1 MTATLFFVTN
11 IVVLY
16 DTYNREPQKWFCV
29 IIQISRISKSG
40 VFKGGIPP
48 SGLSPLAL
56 YADYPFIIR
65 SYAIYKR
72 QGKAPDGHT
81 RKGRQ
86 LGATYTKE
94 STEFLLWA
102 PAATYVK
109 VNIYATGDDNDSNAR
124 DIGTYALEKMLVNG
138 EWNGLWI
145 ITLVS
150 DWGGLYYDYTI
161 TTTDV
166 THIGSDRTTKY
177 KIQDPY
183 SVAVSKDGKRSYIT
197 DTSSVSPEGW
207 VSDRHVYVDST
218 KANTVYKISVKDFSS
233 DTASGMT
240 AGGKYSA
247 FTEKGAKV
255 NSAGELVS
263 GIDYLKELGVTTVQ
277 LAPFADFDGDSEY
290 EILNYNVPEASYAS
304 NPSDSK
310 TVIKECKEMIQALH
324 SAGFSVVMEMPY
336 THASEENPLEKSV
349 PRFYYRLNTDGTR
362 YTTNT
367 GYDNELA
374 TERKMYRS
382 YMVNSMKYW
391 AEEYHVDGFSLDLID
406 CVNVKYK
413 GSSHV
418 YKWLDEIKTSLAKE
432 DANLV
437 IWGDNYTKEERQSKT
452 SLYDEIIGSTGG
464 TYGERNEKAVK
475 IYKQKAAMKYAKP
488 GTLFMD
494 GGEEMCNSV
503 EGRTLADSS
512 YVEWKDSAEYADVVS
527 YYRGLMEIRKAFSPL
542 AKSQTI
548 KNSEAY
554 VLAGTKDDEW
564 NTMAVLNNE
573 SDVSK
578 EITIPVQGRAAT
590 DWVVIANGES
600 AGVVSLGEVAG
611 SVITVPA
618 YTTMILVDKESFDD
632 VAVTSSKGK
641 VIVNYVI
648 KDSDQKLRESITLQ
662 GTSGTNYAV
671 PDIKIPSGYTFLS
684 KTGDEKGV
692 YTSET
697 QTVTYYYN
705 AINPDTVVNGIKNNG
720 VYCEKA
726 QFKVTSSDYTQVM
739 AGNKTLT
746 PDADGI
752 YTVSAADGTQTITLT
767 DNEGYS
773 IYLSVTVN
781 ANHTMDNTD
790 CTKESICSVCGK
802 IFLAQANHKFSD
814 TWTKDDTYHWKVCE
828 NDGCTVTTTKTKHS
842 GTDDGDCTTP
852 VICECGEIVTAA
864 KSEHIYGEW
873 KSNGN
878 GTHTHK
884 CTTAG
889 CTIEETE
896 SCVGGAATCKKRAV
910 CTECN
915 AEYGT
920 LNPANHSGNQV
931 WVQTEKAHQ
940 KKYDCCGAEVTNIE
954 DHIWDNGHCT
964 VCGYDCIHKGGEA
977 TCTQKAV
984 CDTCHSEYGEINAD
998 NHTGTE
1004 TWTQTATIHEKRYD
1018 CCGKVTIEQENHK
1031 WKDGA
1036 CETCGYVCVH
1046 SGGEATCTKGAV
1058 CETCGKEYTDKDMA
1072 NHSGKLVWV
1081 QTEKTHQKKYDCCGA
1096 EVTNIEDHIWDNGHC
1111 TVCGYDCIHKGGE
1124 ATCTQKAVCDT
1135 CHSEYG
1141 EINADNHT
1149 GTEKWTQTATTHEK
1163 KYDCCG
1169 KVTIAQENHNWK
1181 DGACET
1187 CGYVCVHS
1195 GGEATCTK
1203 GAVCETCG
1211 KEYTDKDMANH
1222 SGKLVWVQTEKTHKQ
1237 AYDCCDK
1244 EVSTSEAHGWKNGVC
1259 TVCDYQCKHAGG
1271 SATCVKKAVCTICSE
1286 EYGTYNMS
1294 MHEGLQSVAAKA
1306 ATRTDEGNIEYWY
1319 CKDCD
1324 RYYIRQDGLVEIEKS
1339 QTVVAKI
1346 TDTTS
1351 LADTCKDDNTETV
1364 KEQAPDTGD
1373 NKHVFVW
1380 LLMFVIGGAA
1390 AGLTVKGK
1398 KPEN

>member
-1 MTATLFFVTN
+1 MKYLNLKKITAVALSIGMVFSSSAVTGFAADNSKKIPTLPNSYINKVAEDIDNEYF
-11 IVVLY
+11 Y
-16 DTYNREPQKWFCV
+16 DGTYVDDW
-29 IIQISRISKSG
+29 
-40 VFKGGIPP
+40 
-48 SGLSPLAL
+48 
-56 YADYPFIIR
+56 
-65 SYAIYKR
+65 
-72 QGKAPDGHT
+72 GHT

-86 LGATYTKE
+86 LGATYTKQ

-109 VNIYATGDDNDSNAR
+109 VNIYATGDDNDSNACNK
-124 DIGTYALEKMLVNG
+124 GAYTLEKMLVNG

-145 ITLVS
+145 ITLLG

-161 TTTDV
+161 TTTDI

-207 VSDRHVYVDST
+207 DRDRHVYVDST

-255 NSAGELVS
+255 NSAVELVS

-349 PRFYYRLNTDGTR
+349 PWFYYRLNTNGTR

-374 TERKMYRS
+374 TERKMYRN
-382 YMVNSMKYW
+382 YMVNSMRYW
-391 AEEYHVDGFSLDLID
+391 AEEYHIDGFSLDLID

-437 IWGDNYTKEERQSKT
+437 IWGDNYTKEERQNKT

-503 EGRTLADSS
+503 EGTTLADSS

-600 AGVVSLGEVAG
+600 AGVVSLGEVSG

-632 VAVTSSKGK
+632 MAVTSGKGK

-648 KDSDQKLRESITLQ
+648 KDSEQKLRESITLQ

-671 PDIKIPSGYTFLS
+671 PNIKIPSGYAFLS

-705 AINPDTVVNGIKNNG
+705 AINPDTVVDGIKNNG

-726 QFKVTSSDYTQVM
+726 QFKVTSLDYTQVM

-746 PDADGI
+746 SDVDGI

-773 IYLSVTVN
+773 IYLSITVN
-781 ANHTMDNTD
+781 ADHTMDNSD
-790 CTKESICSVCGK
+790 CTKESICSVCHK
-802 IFLAQANHKFSD
+802 IFPAQTNHKFSD

-864 KSEHIYGEW
+864 KAEHSYGEW

-910 CTECN
+910 CTDCN

-920 LNPANHSGNQV
+920 LNPANHSGEQV
-931 WVQTEKAHQ
+931 WVQTEKTHQ
-940 KKYDCCGAEVTNIE
+940 KKYDCCGAEVTNIA
-954 DHIWDNGHCT
+954 DHIWENGHCT
-964 VCGYDCIHKGGEA
+964 VCGYDCIHTGGKA
-977 TCTQKAV
+977 NCTQKAV
-984 CDTCHSEYGEINAD
+984 CNICHSEYGEINAD
-998 NHTGTE
+998 NHSGVE
-1004 TWTQTATIHEKRYD
+1004 KWIQTATTHEKRYD
-1018 CCGKVTIEQENHK
+1018 CCGKVTIEQENHN

-1072 NHSGKLVWV
+1072 NHSGDQVWV

-1096 EVTNIEDHIWDNGHC
+1096 EVTNIADHIWENGHC
-1111 TVCGYDCIHKGGE
+1111 TVCGYDCIHKGGK
-1124 ATCTQKAVCDT
+1124 ATCTQKAVCNI

-1294 MHEGLQSVAAKA
+1294 IHEGLQSVEAKA

-1324 RYYIRQDGLVEIEKS
+1324 RYYIKQDGLVEIEKS

-1351 LADTCKDDNTETV
+1351 LTDTCKDDNTETV

>member
-1 MTATLFFVTN
+1 MKYLNLKKITA
-11 IVVLY
+11 VVLSIGMVFSSSAVTGFAADNSKKIATIPSSYINKVAEDIDNKYFY
-16 DTYNREPQKWFCV
+16 DGTYVDDW
-29 IIQISRISKSG
+29 
-40 VFKGGIPP
+40 
-48 SGLSPLAL
+48 
-56 YADYPFIIR
+56 
-65 SYAIYKR
+65 
-72 QGKAPDGHT
+72 GHT

-349 PRFYYRLNTDGTR
+349 PWFYYRLNTDATR

-367 GYDNELA
+367 GYGNEFA

-406 CVNVKYK
+406 CVNAKYK
-413 GSSHV
+413 GSSYV

-437 IWGDNYTKEERQSKT
+437 IWGDNYTKEERQNKT
-452 SLYDEIIGSTGG
+452 SSYDEIIGSTGG

-548 KNSEAY
+548 KNPEAY

-578 EITIPVQGRAAT
+578 EITIPVQERAAT

-600 AGVVSLGEVAG
+600 AGVVSLGEVSG

-632 VAVTSSKGK
+632 VAVTSGKGK

-648 KDSDQKLRESITLQ
+648 KDSEQKLRESITLQ

-671 PDIKIPSGYTFLS
+671 PNIKIPSGYTFLS

-705 AINPDTVVNGIKNNG
+705 AINPDTVVDGIKNNG

-746 PDADGI
+746 SDVDGI

-781 ANHTMDNTD
+781 ANHTMDNSD

-864 KSEHIYGEW
+864 KAEHTYGEW

-896 SCVGGAATCKKRAV
+896 SCVGGTATCKKRAV

-920 LNPANHSGNQV
+920 LNPANHSG
-931 WVQTEKAHQ
+931 
-940 KKYDCCGAEVTNIE
+940 
-954 DHIWDNGHCT
+954 
-964 VCGYDCIHKGGEA
+964 
-977 TCTQKAV
+977 
-984 CDTCHSEYGEINAD
+984 
-998 NHTGTE
+998 
-1004 TWTQTATIHEKRYD
+1004 
-1018 CCGKVTIEQENHK
+1018 EQ
-1031 WKDGA
+1031 
-1036 CETCGYVCVH
+1036 
-1046 SGGEATCTKGAV
+1046 
-1058 CETCGKEYTDKDMA
+1058 
-1072 NHSGKLVWV
+1072 VWV

-1096 EVTNIEDHIWDNGHC
+1096 EVTNIADHIWENGHC
-1111 TVCGYDCIHKGGE
+1111 TVCGYDCIHKGGK
-1124 ATCTQKAVCDT
+1124 ATCTQKAVCNI

-1294 MHEGLQSVAAKA
+1294 IHEGLQSVEAKA

-1324 RYYIRQDGLVEIEKS
+1324 RYYIKQDGLVEIEKS

-1351 LADTCKDDNTETV
+1351 LTDTCKDDNTETV

>member
-1 MTATLFFVTN
+1 MKYLNLKKITA
-11 IVVLY
+11 VVLSIGMVFSSSAVTGVAADNSKKIATIPSSYINKVAEDIDNEYFY
-16 DTYNREPQKWFCV
+16 DGTYVDDW
-29 IIQISRISKSG
+29 
-40 VFKGGIPP
+40 
-48 SGLSPLAL
+48 
-56 YADYPFIIR
+56 
-65 SYAIYKR
+65 
-72 QGKAPDGHT
+72 GHT

-109 VNIYATGDDNDSNAR
+109 VNIYATGDDNDSNACN
-124 DIGTYALEKMLVNG
+124 IGAYTLEKMLVNG
-138 EWNGLWI
+138 EWNGIWT
-145 ITLVS
+145 ITLVGE
-150 DWGGLYYDYTI
+150 WGGLYYDYTI
-161 TTTDV
+161 TTTDI

-207 VSDRHVYVDST
+207 DRDRHVYVDST

-255 NSAGELVS
+255 NSAGELLS

-437 IWGDNYTKEERQSKT
+437 IWGDNYTKEERQNKT
-452 SLYDEIIGSTGG
+452 SSYDEIIGSTGG

-554 VLAGTKDDEW
+554 VLTGTKDDEW

-632 VAVTSSKGK
+632 VAVTSGKGK

-671 PDIKIPSGYTFLS
+671 PDIKIPSGYNFLS

-705 AINPDTVVNGIKNNG
+705 AINPNTVVDGIKNNG

-746 PDADGI
+746 PDVDGI
-752 YTVSAADGTQTITLT
+752 YTVSAADGTRTITLT

-781 ANHTMDNTD
+781 ANHTMDNSD

-864 KSEHIYGEW
+864 KAEHIYGEW

-896 SCVGGAATCKKRAV
+896 SCVGGTATCKKRAV
-910 CTECN
+910 CTDCN

-920 LNPANHSGNQV
+920 LNPANHSGNQ
-931 WVQTEKAHQ
+931 
-940 KKYDCCGAEVTNIE
+940 
-954 DHIWDNGHCT
+954 
-964 VCGYDCIHKGGEA
+964 
-977 TCTQKAV
+977 
-984 CDTCHSEYGEINAD
+984 
-998 NHTGTE
+998 
-1004 TWTQTATIHEKRYD
+1004 
-1018 CCGKVTIEQENHK
+1018 
-1031 WKDGA
+1031 
-1036 CETCGYVCVH
+1036 
-1046 SGGEATCTKGAV
+1046 
-1058 CETCGKEYTDKDMA
+1058 
-1072 NHSGKLVWV
+1072 VWV

-1111 TVCGYDCIHKGGE
+1111 TVCGYDCIHKGGK

-1135 CHSEYG
+1135 CHSKYG

-1169 KVTIAQENHNWK
+1169 KVTIAQENHKWK
-1181 DGACET
+1181 DGACEI

-1203 GAVCETCG
+1203 GAVCKTCG
-1211 KEYTDKDMANH
+1211 REYTDKDMANH
-1222 SGKLVWVQTEKTHKQ
+1222 SGKVVWVQTEKTHKQ

-1244 EVSTSEAHGWKNGVC
+1244 EVSSSEAHGWKNGVC

-1294 MHEGLQSVAAKA
+1294 IHEGLKSVAAKA

-1324 RYYIRQDGLVEIEKS
+1324 RYYIKQDGLVEIEKS

-1351 LADTCKDDNTETV
+1351 SDDTGKGGKTETV
-1364 KEQAPDTGD
+1364 KEQTPDTGD
-1373 NKHVFVW
+1373 NKRVFAW
-1380 LLMFVIGGAA
+1380 LLMFIIGGAA
-1390 AGLTVKGK
+1390 AGLTIKGK
-1398 KPEN
+1398 KTEN

>member
-1 MTATLFFVTN
+1 
-11 IVVLY
+11 
-16 DTYNREPQKWFCV
+16 
-29 IIQISRISKSG
+29 
-40 VFKGGIPP
+40 
-48 SGLSPLAL
+48 
-56 YADYPFIIR
+56 
-65 SYAIYKR
+65 
-72 QGKAPDGHT
+72 
-81 RKGRQ
+81 
-86 LGATYTKE
+86 
-94 STEFLLWA
+94 
-102 PAATYVK
+102 
-109 VNIYATGDDNDSNAR
+109 
-124 DIGTYALEKMLVNG
+124 ML
-138 EWNGLWI
+138 
-145 ITLVS
+145 T
-150 DWGGLYYDYTI
+150 
-161 TTTDV
+161 
-166 THIGSDRTTKY
+166 
-177 KIQDPY
+177 
-183 SVAVSKDGKRSYIT
+183 
-197 DTSSVSPEGW
+197 
-207 VSDRHVYVDST
+207 
-218 KANTVYKISVKDFSS
+218 
-233 DTASGMT
+233 
-240 AGGKYSA
+240 
-247 FTEKGAKV
+247 
-255 NSAGELVS
+255 
-263 GIDYLKELGVTTVQ
+263 
-277 LAPFADFDGDSEY
+277 
-290 EILNYNVPEASYAS
+290 
-304 NPSDSK
+304 
-310 TVIKECKEMIQALH
+310 
-324 SAGFSVVMEMPY
+324 
-336 THASEENPLEKSV
+336 
-349 PRFYYRLNTDGTR
+349 
-362 YTTNT
+362 
-367 GYDNELA
+367 
-374 TERKMYRS
+374 
-382 YMVNSMKYW
+382 
-391 AEEYHVDGFSLDLID
+391 
-406 CVNVKYK
+406 
-413 GSSHV
+413 
-418 YKWLDEIKTSLAKE
+418 
-432 DANLV
+432 
-437 IWGDNYTKEERQSKT
+437 
-452 SLYDEIIGSTGG
+452 
-464 TYGERNEKAVK
+464 
-475 IYKQKAAMKYAKP
+475 
-488 GTLFMD
+488 
-494 GGEEMCNSV
+494 
-503 EGRTLADSS
+503 
-512 YVEWKDSAEYADVVS
+512 
-527 YYRGLMEIRKAFSPL
+527 
-542 AKSQTI
+542 
-548 KNSEAY
+548 
-554 VLAGTKDDEW
+554 GTKDDEW

-671 PDIKIPSGYTFLS
+671 PDIKIPSGYNFLS

-781 ANHTMDNTD
+781 ANHTIDNSD

-828 NDGCTVTTTKTKHS
+828 NDGCMVTTTKTKHS

-910 CTECN
+910 CTDCN

-920 LNPANHSGNQV
+920 LNPANHSGNQ
-931 WVQTEKAHQ
+931 
-940 KKYDCCGAEVTNIE
+940 
-954 DHIWDNGHCT
+954 
-964 VCGYDCIHKGGEA
+964 
-977 TCTQKAV
+977 
-984 CDTCHSEYGEINAD
+984 
-998 NHTGTE
+998 
-1004 TWTQTATIHEKRYD
+1004 
-1018 CCGKVTIEQENHK
+1018 
-1031 WKDGA
+1031 
-1036 CETCGYVCVH
+1036 
-1046 SGGEATCTKGAV
+1046 
-1058 CETCGKEYTDKDMA
+1058 
-1072 NHSGKLVWV
+1072 VWV

-1135 CHSEYG
+1135 CNSEYG

-1222 SGKLVWVQTEKTHKQ
+1222 SGKVVWVQTEKTHKQ

-1294 MHEGLQSVAAKA
+1294 IHEGLKSVAAKA

-1324 RYYIRQDGLVEIEKS
+1324 RYYIKQDGLVEIEKS

-1351 LADTCKDDNTETV
+1351 SDDTGKGGKTETV
-1364 KEQAPDTGD
+1364 KEQTPDTGD
-1373 NKHVFVW
+1373 NKRVFAW
-1380 LLMFVIGGAA
+1380 LLMFIIGGAA
-1390 AGLTVKGK
+1390 AGLTIKGK
-1398 KPEN
+1398 KTEN

>member
-1 MTATLFFVTN
+1 MKYLNLKKITA
-11 IVVLY
+11 VVLSIGMVFSSSAVTGFAADNSKKIATIPNSYINKVAEDIDNKYFY
-16 DTYNREPQKWFCV
+16 DGTYVDDW
-29 IIQISRISKSG
+29 
-40 VFKGGIPP
+40 
-48 SGLSPLAL
+48 
-56 YADYPFIIR
+56 
-65 SYAIYKR
+65 
-72 QGKAPDGHT
+72 GHT

-102 PAATYVK
+102 PAATYVT

-437 IWGDNYTKEERQSKT
+437 IWGDNYTKEERQNKT
-452 SLYDEIIGSTGG
+452 SSYDEIIGSTGG

-554 VLAGTKDDEW
+554 VLTGTKDDEW

-671 PDIKIPSGYTFLS
+671 PDIKIPSGYNFLS

-781 ANHTMDNTD
+781 ANHTIDNSD

-828 NDGCTVTTTKTKHS
+828 NDGCMVTTTKTKHS

-910 CTECN
+910 CTDCN

-920 LNPANHSGNQV
+920 LNPANHSGNQ
-931 WVQTEKAHQ
+931 
-940 KKYDCCGAEVTNIE
+940 
-954 DHIWDNGHCT
+954 
-964 VCGYDCIHKGGEA
+964 
-977 TCTQKAV
+977 
-984 CDTCHSEYGEINAD
+984 
-998 NHTGTE
+998 
-1004 TWTQTATIHEKRYD
+1004 
-1018 CCGKVTIEQENHK
+1018 
-1031 WKDGA
+1031 
-1036 CETCGYVCVH
+1036 
-1046 SGGEATCTKGAV
+1046 
-1058 CETCGKEYTDKDMA
+1058 
-1072 NHSGKLVWV
+1072 VWV

-1135 CHSEYG
+1135 CNSEYG

-1222 SGKLVWVQTEKTHKQ
+1222 SGKVVWVQTEKTHKQ

-1294 MHEGLQSVAAKA
+1294 IHEGLKSVAAKA

-1324 RYYIRQDGLVEIEKS
+1324 RYYIKQDGLVEIEKS

-1351 LADTCKDDNTETV
+1351 SDDTGKGGKTETV
-1364 KEQAPDTGD
+1364 KEQTPDTGD
-1373 NKHVFVW
+1373 NKRVFAW
-1380 LLMFVIGGAA
+1380 LLMFIIGGAA
-1390 AGLTVKGK
+1390 AGLTTKGK
-1398 KPEN
+1398 KTEN

>member
-1 MTATLFFVTN
+1 
-11 IVVLY
+11 
-16 DTYNREPQKWFCV
+16 
-29 IIQISRISKSG
+29 
-40 VFKGGIPP
+40 
-48 SGLSPLAL
+48 
-56 YADYPFIIR
+56 
-65 SYAIYKR
+65 
-72 QGKAPDGHT
+72 
-81 RKGRQ
+81 
-86 LGATYTKE
+86 
-94 STEFLLWA
+94 
-102 PAATYVK
+102 
-109 VNIYATGDDNDSNAR
+109 
-124 DIGTYALEKMLVNG
+124 
-138 EWNGLWI
+138 
-145 ITLVS
+145 
-150 DWGGLYYDYTI
+150 
-161 TTTDV
+161 
-166 THIGSDRTTKY
+166 
-177 KIQDPY
+177 
-183 SVAVSKDGKRSYIT
+183 
-197 DTSSVSPEGW
+197 
-207 VSDRHVYVDST
+207 
-218 KANTVYKISVKDFSS
+218 
-233 DTASGMT
+233 
-240 AGGKYSA
+240 
-247 FTEKGAKV
+247 
-255 NSAGELVS
+255 
-263 GIDYLKELGVTTVQ
+263 
-277 LAPFADFDGDSEY
+277 
-290 EILNYNVPEASYAS
+290 
-304 NPSDSK
+304 
-310 TVIKECKEMIQALH
+310 
-324 SAGFSVVMEMPY
+324 
-336 THASEENPLEKSV
+336 
-349 PRFYYRLNTDGTR
+349 
-362 YTTNT
+362 
-367 GYDNELA
+367 
-374 TERKMYRS
+374 
-382 YMVNSMKYW
+382 
-391 AEEYHVDGFSLDLID
+391 
-406 CVNVKYK
+406 
-413 GSSHV
+413 
-418 YKWLDEIKTSLAKE
+418 
-432 DANLV
+432 
-437 IWGDNYTKEERQSKT
+437 
-452 SLYDEIIGSTGG
+452 
-464 TYGERNEKAVK
+464 
-475 IYKQKAAMKYAKP
+475 
-488 GTLFMD
+488 
-494 GGEEMCNSV
+494 
-503 EGRTLADSS
+503 
-512 YVEWKDSAEYADVVS
+512 
-527 YYRGLMEIRKAFSPL
+527 
-542 AKSQTI
+542 
-548 KNSEAY
+548 
-554 VLAGTKDDEW
+554 
-564 NTMAVLNNE
+564 
-573 SDVSK
+573 
-578 EITIPVQGRAAT
+578 
-590 DWVVIANGES
+590 
-600 AGVVSLGEVAG
+600 
-611 SVITVPA
+611 
-618 YTTMILVDKESFDD
+618 MILVDKESFDD
-632 VAVTSSKGK
+632 VAVTSGKGK

-648 KDSDQKLRESITLQ
+648 KDSEQKLRESITLQ

-671 PDIKIPSGYTFLS
+671 PENIKIPSGYTFLS

-705 AINPDTVVNGIKNNG
+705 AINPDTVVDGIKNNG

-781 ANHTMDNTD
+781 ANHTIDNSD

-910 CTECN
+910 CTDCN

-920 LNPANHSGNQV
+920 LNPANHSGNQ
-931 WVQTEKAHQ
+931 
-940 KKYDCCGAEVTNIE
+940 
-954 DHIWDNGHCT
+954 
-964 VCGYDCIHKGGEA
+964 
-977 TCTQKAV
+977 
-984 CDTCHSEYGEINAD
+984 
-998 NHTGTE
+998 
-1004 TWTQTATIHEKRYD
+1004 
-1018 CCGKVTIEQENHK
+1018 
-1031 WKDGA
+1031 
-1036 CETCGYVCVH
+1036 
-1046 SGGEATCTKGAV
+1046 
-1058 CETCGKEYTDKDMA
+1058 
-1072 NHSGKLVWV
+1072 VWV

-1111 TVCGYDCIHKGGE
+1111 TVCGYDCIHKGGK

-1141 EINADNHT
+1141 EINADNHS
-1149 GTEKWTQTATTHEK
+1149 GVEKWTQTATTHEK

-1211 KEYTDKDMANH
+1211 REYTDKDMANH
-1222 SGKLVWVQTEKTHKQ
+1222 SGKVVWVQTEKTHKQ

-1294 MHEGLQSVAAKA
+1294 IHEGLKSVAAKA

-1324 RYYIRQDGLVEIEKS
+1324 RYYIKQDGLVEIEKS

-1351 LADTCKDDNTETV
+1351 SDDTGKGGKTETV
-1364 KEQAPDTGD
+1364 KEQTPDTGD
-1373 NKHVFVW
+1373 NKRVFAW
-1380 LLMFVIGGAA
+1380 LLMFIIGGAV
-1390 AGLTVKGK
+1390 AGLTIKGK
-1398 KPEN
+1398 KTEN

>member
-1 MTATLFFVTN
+1 MKYLNLKKITA
-11 IVVLY
+11 VVLSIGMVFSSSAVTGFAADNSKKIATIPSSYINKVAEDIDNEYFY
-16 DTYNREPQKWFCV
+16 DGTYVDDW
-29 IIQISRISKSG
+29 
-40 VFKGGIPP
+40 
-48 SGLSPLAL
+48 
-56 YADYPFIIR
+56 
-65 SYAIYKR
+65 
-72 QGKAPDGHT
+72 GHT

-349 PRFYYRLNTDGTR
+349 PWFYYRLNTDATR

-367 GYDNELA
+367 GYGNEFA

-406 CVNVKYK
+406 CVNAKYK
-413 GSSHV
+413 GSSYV

-437 IWGDNYTKEERQSKT
+437 IWGDNYTKEERQNKT
-452 SLYDEIIGSTGG
+452 SSYDEIIGSTGG

-548 KNSEAY
+548 KNPEAY

-578 EITIPVQGRAAT
+578 EITIPVQERAAT

-600 AGVVSLGEVAG
+600 AGVVSLGEVSG

-632 VAVTSSKGK
+632 MAVTSGKGK

-648 KDSDQKLRESITLQ
+648 KDSEQKLRESITLQ

-671 PDIKIPSGYTFLS
+671 PNIKIPSGYTFLS

-705 AINPDTVVNGIKNNG
+705 AINPDTVVDGIKNNG

-746 PDADGI
+746 SDVDGI

-781 ANHTMDNTD
+781 ANHTMDNSD

-864 KSEHIYGEW
+864 KAEHTYGEW

-896 SCVGGAATCKKRAV
+896 SCVGGTATCKKRAV

-920 LNPANHSGNQV
+920 LNPANHSG
-931 WVQTEKAHQ
+931 
-940 KKYDCCGAEVTNIE
+940 
-954 DHIWDNGHCT
+954 
-964 VCGYDCIHKGGEA
+964 
-977 TCTQKAV
+977 
-984 CDTCHSEYGEINAD
+984 
-998 NHTGTE
+998 
-1004 TWTQTATIHEKRYD
+1004 
-1018 CCGKVTIEQENHK
+1018 EQ
-1031 WKDGA
+1031 
-1036 CETCGYVCVH
+1036 
-1046 SGGEATCTKGAV
+1046 
-1058 CETCGKEYTDKDMA
+1058 
-1072 NHSGKLVWV
+1072 VWV

-1096 EVTNIEDHIWDNGHC
+1096 EVTNIADHIWENGHC
-1111 TVCGYDCIHKGGE
+1111 TVCGYDCIHKGGK
-1124 ATCTQKAVCDT
+1124 ATCTQKAVCNI

-1163 KYDCCG
+1163 RYDCCG
-1169 KVTIAQENHNWK
+1169 KVTIEQENHKWK
-1181 DGACET
+1181 DGVCET

-1203 GAVCETCG
+1203 GAVCEICG

-1222 SGKLVWVQTEKTHKQ
+1222 SGKQVWVQTEKTHQKKYDCCGAEVTNIADHIWENGHCTVCGYDCIHKGGKATCTQKAVCNICHSEYGEINADNHTGTEKWTQTATTHEKRYDCCGKVTIEQENHKWKDGVCETCGYVCVHSGGEATCTKGAVCEICGKEYTDKDMANHSGKQVWVQTEKTHKQ

-1324 RYYIRQDGLVEIEKS
+1324 RYYIKQDGLVEIEKS

-1351 LADTCKDDNTETV
+1351 LTDTCKDDNTETV

>member
-1 MTATLFFVTN
+1 
-11 IVVLY
+11 
-16 DTYNREPQKWFCV
+16 
-29 IIQISRISKSG
+29 
-40 VFKGGIPP
+40 
-48 SGLSPLAL
+48 
-56 YADYPFIIR
+56 
-65 SYAIYKR
+65 
-72 QGKAPDGHT
+72 
-81 RKGRQ
+81 
-86 LGATYTKE
+86 
-94 STEFLLWA
+94 
-102 PAATYVK
+102 
-109 VNIYATGDDNDSNAR
+109 
-124 DIGTYALEKMLVNG
+124 
-138 EWNGLWI
+138 
-145 ITLVS
+145 
-150 DWGGLYYDYTI
+150 
-161 TTTDV
+161 
-166 THIGSDRTTKY
+166 
-177 KIQDPY
+177 
-183 SVAVSKDGKRSYIT
+183 
-197 DTSSVSPEGW
+197 
-207 VSDRHVYVDST
+207 
-218 KANTVYKISVKDFSS
+218 
-233 DTASGMT
+233 
-240 AGGKYSA
+240 
-247 FTEKGAKV
+247 
-255 NSAGELVS
+255 
-263 GIDYLKELGVTTVQ
+263 
-277 LAPFADFDGDSEY
+277 
-290 EILNYNVPEASYAS
+290 
-304 NPSDSK
+304 
-310 TVIKECKEMIQALH
+310 
-324 SAGFSVVMEMPY
+324 
-336 THASEENPLEKSV
+336 
-349 PRFYYRLNTDGTR
+349 
-362 YTTNT
+362 
-367 GYDNELA
+367 
-374 TERKMYRS
+374 
-382 YMVNSMKYW
+382 
-391 AEEYHVDGFSLDLID
+391 
-406 CVNVKYK
+406 
-413 GSSHV
+413 
-418 YKWLDEIKTSLAKE
+418 
-432 DANLV
+432 
-437 IWGDNYTKEERQSKT
+437 
-452 SLYDEIIGSTGG
+452 
-464 TYGERNEKAVK
+464 
-475 IYKQKAAMKYAKP
+475 
-488 GTLFMD
+488 
-494 GGEEMCNSV
+494 MCNSV
-503 EGRTLADSS
+503 EGTTSS

-554 VLAGTKDDEW
+554 VLAGTKDGEW

-671 PDIKIPSGYTFLS
+671 PDIKIPSGYNFLS

-781 ANHTMDNTD
+781 ANHTMDNSD

-910 CTECN
+910 CTDCN

-920 LNPANHSGNQV
+920 LNLTNHSGNQ
-931 WVQTEKAHQ
+931 
-940 KKYDCCGAEVTNIE
+940 
-954 DHIWDNGHCT
+954 
-964 VCGYDCIHKGGEA
+964 
-977 TCTQKAV
+977 
-984 CDTCHSEYGEINAD
+984 
-998 NHTGTE
+998 
-1004 TWTQTATIHEKRYD
+1004 
-1018 CCGKVTIEQENHK
+1018 
-1031 WKDGA
+1031 
-1036 CETCGYVCVH
+1036 
-1046 SGGEATCTKGAV
+1046 
-1058 CETCGKEYTDKDMA
+1058 
-1072 NHSGKLVWV
+1072 
-1081 QTEKTHQKKYDCCGA
+1081 
-1096 EVTNIEDHIWDNGHC
+1096 
-1111 TVCGYDCIHKGGE
+1111 
-1124 ATCTQKAVCDT
+1124 
-1135 CHSEYG
+1135 
-1141 EINADNHT
+1141 
-1149 GTEKWTQTATTHEK
+1149 
-1163 KYDCCG
+1163 
-1169 KVTIAQENHNWK
+1169 
-1181 DGACET
+1181 
-1187 CGYVCVHS
+1187 
-1195 GGEATCTK
+1195 
-1203 GAVCETCG
+1203 
-1211 KEYTDKDMANH
+1211 
-1222 SGKLVWVQTEKTHKQ
+1222 VWVQTEKTHKQ

-1294 MHEGLQSVAAKA
+1294 IHEGLKSVAAKA

-1324 RYYIRQDGLVEIEKS
+1324 RYYIKQDGLVEIEKS

-1351 LADTCKDDNTETV
+1351 SDDTGKGGKTENV
-1364 KEQAPDTGD
+1364 KEQTPDTGD
-1373 NKHVFVW
+1373 NKRVFAW
-1380 LLMFVIGGAA
+1380 LLMFIIGGAA
-1390 AGLTVKGK
+1390 AGLTIKGK
-1398 KPEN
+1398 KTEN

>member
-1 MTATLFFVTN
+1 MKYLNLKKITA
-11 IVVLY
+11 VVLSIGMVFSSSAVTGFAADNSKKIATIPNSYINKVADDIDDKYFY
-16 DTYNREPQKWFCV
+16 DGTYVDDW
-29 IIQISRISKSG
+29 
-40 VFKGGIPP
+40 
-48 SGLSPLAL
+48 
-56 YADYPFIIR
+56 
-65 SYAIYKR
+65 
-72 QGKAPDGHT
+72 GHT

-86 LGATYTKE
+86 LGATYTKQ

-124 DIGTYALEKMLVNG
+124 DIGSYPLEKMLVNG

-150 DWGGLYYDYTI
+150 DCGGLYYDYTI
-161 TTTDV
+161 TTTDI
-166 THIGSDRTTKY
+166 THIG
-177 KIQDPY
+177 
-183 SVAVSKDGKRSYIT
+183 
-197 DTSSVSPEGW
+197 
-207 VSDRHVYVDST
+207 SDRHVYVDST

-437 IWGDNYTKEERQSKT
+437 IWGDNYTKEERQNKT
-452 SLYDEIIGSTGG
+452 SSYDEIIGSTGG

-554 VLAGTKDDEW
+554 VLTGTKDDEW

-632 VAVTSSKGK
+632 VAVTSGKGK

-648 KDSDQKLRESITLQ
+648 KDSDKKLRESITLQ

-671 PDIKIPSGYTFLS
+671 PDIKIPSGYNFLS

-705 AINPDTVVNGIKNNG
+705 AINPNTVVDGIKNNG

-746 PDADGI
+746 PDVDGI

-781 ANHTMDNTD
+781 ANHTMDNSD

-864 KSEHIYGEW
+864 KAEHIYGEW

-896 SCVGGAATCKKRAV
+896 SCVGGTATCKKRAV
-910 CTECN
+910 CTDCN

-920 LNPANHSGNQV
+920 LNPANHSGNQ
-931 WVQTEKAHQ
+931 
-940 KKYDCCGAEVTNIE
+940 
-954 DHIWDNGHCT
+954 
-964 VCGYDCIHKGGEA
+964 
-977 TCTQKAV
+977 
-984 CDTCHSEYGEINAD
+984 
-998 NHTGTE
+998 
-1004 TWTQTATIHEKRYD
+1004 
-1018 CCGKVTIEQENHK
+1018 
-1031 WKDGA
+1031 
-1036 CETCGYVCVH
+1036 
-1046 SGGEATCTKGAV
+1046 
-1058 CETCGKEYTDKDMA
+1058 
-1072 NHSGKLVWV
+1072 VWV

-1111 TVCGYDCIHKGGE
+1111 TVCGYDCIHKGGK

-1211 KEYTDKDMANH
+1211 REYTDKDMANH
-1222 SGKLVWVQTEKTHKQ
+1222 SGKVVWVQTEKTHKQ

-1294 MHEGLQSVAAKA
+1294 IHEGLKSVAAKA

-1324 RYYIRQDGLVEIEKS
+1324 RYYIKQDGLVEIEKS

-1351 LADTCKDDNTETV
+1351 SDDTGKGGKTETV
-1364 KEQAPDTGD
+1364 KEQTPDTGD
-1373 NKHVFVW
+1373 NKRVFAW
-1380 LLMFVIGGAA
+1380 LLMFIIGGAA
-1390 AGLTVKGK
+1390 AGLTIKGK
-1398 KPEN
+1398 KTEN

>member
-1 MTATLFFVTN
+1 MKYLNLKKITA
-11 IVVLY
+11 VVLSIGMVFSSSAVTGFAADNSKKIATIPNSYINKVADDIDDKYFY
-16 DTYNREPQKWFCV
+16 DGTYVDDW
-29 IIQISRISKSG
+29 
-40 VFKGGIPP
+40 
-48 SGLSPLAL
+48 
-56 YADYPFIIR
+56 
-65 SYAIYKR
+65 
-72 QGKAPDGHT
+72 GHT

-124 DIGTYALEKMLVNG
+124 DIGSYPLEKMLVNG

-207 VSDRHVYVDST
+207 DRDRHVYVDST

-437 IWGDNYTKEERQSKT
+437 IWGDNYTKEERQNKT
-452 SLYDEIIGSTGG
+452 SSYDEIIGSTGG

-503 EGRTLADSS
+503 EGTTLADSS

-527 YYRGLMEIRKAFSPL
+527 YYRGLMDIRKAFSPL
-542 AKSQTI
+542 AKRQTI

-554 VLAGTKDDEW
+554 VLAGTKDGEW

-671 PDIKIPSGYTFLS
+671 PDIKIPSGYNFLS

-781 ANHTMDNTD
+781 ANHTMDNSD

-910 CTECN
+910 CTDCN

-920 LNPANHSGNQV
+920 LNLTNHSGNQ
-931 WVQTEKAHQ
+931 
-940 KKYDCCGAEVTNIE
+940 
-954 DHIWDNGHCT
+954 
-964 VCGYDCIHKGGEA
+964 
-977 TCTQKAV
+977 
-984 CDTCHSEYGEINAD
+984 
-998 NHTGTE
+998 
-1004 TWTQTATIHEKRYD
+1004 
-1018 CCGKVTIEQENHK
+1018 
-1031 WKDGA
+1031 
-1036 CETCGYVCVH
+1036 
-1046 SGGEATCTKGAV
+1046 
-1058 CETCGKEYTDKDMA
+1058 
-1072 NHSGKLVWV
+1072 
-1081 QTEKTHQKKYDCCGA
+1081 
-1096 EVTNIEDHIWDNGHC
+1096 
-1111 TVCGYDCIHKGGE
+1111 
-1124 ATCTQKAVCDT
+1124 
-1135 CHSEYG
+1135 
-1141 EINADNHT
+1141 
-1149 GTEKWTQTATTHEK
+1149 
-1163 KYDCCG
+1163 
-1169 KVTIAQENHNWK
+1169 
-1181 DGACET
+1181 
-1187 CGYVCVHS
+1187 
-1195 GGEATCTK
+1195 
-1203 GAVCETCG
+1203 
-1211 KEYTDKDMANH
+1211 
-1222 SGKLVWVQTEKTHKQ
+1222 VWVQTEKTHKQ

-1294 MHEGLQSVAAKA
+1294 IHEGLKSVAAKA

-1351 LADTCKDDNTETV
+1351 SDDTGKGGKTENV
-1364 KEQAPDTGD
+1364 KEQTPDTGD
-1373 NKHVFVW
+1373 NKRVFAW
-1380 LLMFVIGGAA
+1380 LLMFIIGGAA
-1390 AGLTVKGK
+1390 AGLTIKGK
-1398 KPEN
+1398 KTEN

>member
-1 MTATLFFVTN
+1 MKYLNLKKITA
-11 IVVLY
+11 VVLSIGMVFSSSAVTGFAADNSKKIATIPNSYINKVADDIDDKYFY
-16 DTYNREPQKWFCV
+16 DGTYVDDW
-29 IIQISRISKSG
+29 
-40 VFKGGIPP
+40 
-48 SGLSPLAL
+48 
-56 YADYPFIIR
+56 
-65 SYAIYKR
+65 
-72 QGKAPDGHT
+72 GHT

-86 LGATYTKE
+86 LGATYTKQ

-124 DIGTYALEKMLVNG
+124 DIGSYPLEKMLVNG

-207 VSDRHVYVDST
+207 DRDRHVYVDST

-437 IWGDNYTKEERQSKT
+437 IWGDNYTKEERQNKT
-452 SLYDEIIGSTGG
+452 SSYDEIIGSTGG

-503 EGRTLADSS
+503 EGTTSS

-554 VLAGTKDDEW
+554 VLAGTKDGEW

-671 PDIKIPSGYTFLS
+671 PDIKIPSGYNFLS

-781 ANHTMDNTD
+781 ANHTMDNSD

-910 CTECN
+910 CTDCN

-920 LNPANHSGNQV
+920 LNLTNHSGNQ
-931 WVQTEKAHQ
+931 
-940 KKYDCCGAEVTNIE
+940 
-954 DHIWDNGHCT
+954 
-964 VCGYDCIHKGGEA
+964 
-977 TCTQKAV
+977 
-984 CDTCHSEYGEINAD
+984 
-998 NHTGTE
+998 
-1004 TWTQTATIHEKRYD
+1004 
-1018 CCGKVTIEQENHK
+1018 
-1031 WKDGA
+1031 
-1036 CETCGYVCVH
+1036 
-1046 SGGEATCTKGAV
+1046 
-1058 CETCGKEYTDKDMA
+1058 
-1072 NHSGKLVWV
+1072 
-1081 QTEKTHQKKYDCCGA
+1081 
-1096 EVTNIEDHIWDNGHC
+1096 
-1111 TVCGYDCIHKGGE
+1111 
-1124 ATCTQKAVCDT
+1124 
-1135 CHSEYG
+1135 
-1141 EINADNHT
+1141 
-1149 GTEKWTQTATTHEK
+1149 
-1163 KYDCCG
+1163 
-1169 KVTIAQENHNWK
+1169 
-1181 DGACET
+1181 
-1187 CGYVCVHS
+1187 
-1195 GGEATCTK
+1195 
-1203 GAVCETCG
+1203 
-1211 KEYTDKDMANH
+1211 
-1222 SGKLVWVQTEKTHKQ
+1222 VWVQTEKTHKQ

-1294 MHEGLQSVAAKA
+1294 IHEGLKSVAAKA

-1324 RYYIRQDGLVEIEKS
+1324 RYYIKQDGLVEIEKS

-1351 LADTCKDDNTETV
+1351 SDDTGKGGKTENV
-1364 KEQAPDTGD
+1364 KEQTPDTGD
-1373 NKHVFVW
+1373 NKRVFAW
-1380 LLMFVIGGAA
+1380 LLMFIIGGAA
-1390 AGLTVKGK
+1390 AGLTIKGK
-1398 KPEN
+1398 KTEN

>member
-1 MTATLFFVTN
+1 MKYLNLKKTTA
-11 IVVLY
+11 VVLSIGMVFSSSAVTGFAADNSKKIPTIPNSYINKVAEDIDNEYFY
-16 DTYNREPQKWFCV
+16 DGTYVDDW
-29 IIQISRISKSG
+29 
-40 VFKGGIPP
+40 
-48 SGLSPLAL
+48 
-56 YADYPFIIR
+56 
-65 SYAIYKR
+65 
-72 QGKAPDGHT
+72 GHT

-86 LGATYTKE
+86 LGATYTKQ

-109 VNIYATGDDNDSNAR
+109 VNIYATGDDNDSNACN
-124 DIGTYALEKMLVNG
+124 IGAYTLEKMLVNG

-145 ITLVS
+145 ITLLG

-161 TTTDV
+161 TTTDI
-166 THIGSDRTTKY
+166 THIGSDRTEKY

-207 VSDRHVYVDST
+207 DRDRHVYVDST

-437 IWGDNYTKEERQSKT
+437 IWGDNYTKEERQNKT
-452 SLYDEIIGSTGG
+452 SSYDEIIGSTGG

-554 VLAGTKDDEW
+554 VLTGTKDDEW

-671 PDIKIPSGYTFLS
+671 PDIKIPSGYNFLS

-726 QFKVTSSDYTQVM
+726 QFKVTSLDYTQVM

-773 IYLSVTVN
+773 IYLSITVN
-781 ANHTMDNTD
+781 TDHTMDNSD

-802 IFLAQANHKFSD
+802 IFLAQTNHNFSD

-864 KSEHIYGEW
+864 KAEHTYGEW
-873 KSNGN
+873 KSNDN

-910 CTECN
+910 CTDCN

-920 LNPANHSGNQV
+920 LNPANHSGEQV
-931 WVQTEKAHQ
+931 WVQTEKTHQ
-940 KKYDCCGAEVTNIE
+940 KKYDCCGAEVTNIA
-954 DHIWDNGHCT
+954 DHIWENGHCT
-964 VCGYDCIHKGGEA
+964 VCGYDCIHTGGKA

-984 CDTCHSEYGEINAD
+984 CNICHSEYGEINAD
-998 NHTGTE
+998 NHSGVE
-1004 TWTQTATIHEKRYD
+1004 KWIQTATTHEKRYD

-1058 CETCGKEYTDKDMA
+1058 CETCGREYTDKDMA
-1072 NHSGKLVWV
+1072 NHSGKV
-1081 QTEKTHQKKYDCCGA
+1081 
-1096 EVTNIEDHIWDNGHC
+1096 
-1111 TVCGYDCIHKGGE
+1111 
-1124 ATCTQKAVCDT
+1124 
-1135 CHSEYG
+1135 
-1141 EINADNHT
+1141 
-1149 GTEKWTQTATTHEK
+1149 
-1163 KYDCCG
+1163 
-1169 KVTIAQENHNWK
+1169 
-1181 DGACET
+1181 
-1187 CGYVCVHS
+1187 
-1195 GGEATCTK
+1195 
-1203 GAVCETCG
+1203 
-1211 KEYTDKDMANH
+1211 
-1222 SGKLVWVQTEKTHKQ
+1222 VWVQTEKTHKQ

-1294 MHEGLQSVAAKA
+1294 IHEGLKSVAAKA

-1324 RYYIRQDGLVEIEKS
+1324 RYYIKQDGLVEIEKS

-1351 LADTCKDDNTETV
+1351 LTDTCKDDNTETV

-1373 NKHVFVW
+1373 NKHVFAW
-1380 LLMFVIGGAA
+1380 LLMLVIGGAA

-1398 KPEN
+1398 KIEN

>member
-1 MTATLFFVTN
+1 MKYLNLKKITA
-11 IVVLY
+11 VVLSIGMVFSSSAVTGFAADNSKKIATIPNSYINKVAEDIDNEYFY
-16 DTYNREPQKWFCV
+16 DGTYVDNW
-29 IIQISRISKSG
+29 
-40 VFKGGIPP
+40 
-48 SGLSPLAL
+48 
-56 YADYPFIIR
+56 
-65 SYAIYKR
+65 
-72 QGKAPDGHT
+72 GHT
-81 RKGRQ
+81 CKGRQ
-86 LGATYTKE
+86 LGATYTKQ

-109 VNIYATGDDNDSNAR
+109 VNIYATGDDNDSNACN
-124 DIGTYALEKMLVNG
+124 IGAYTLEKMLVNG

-145 ITLVS
+145 ITLLG

-161 TTTDV
+161 TTTDI

-207 VSDRHVYVDST
+207 DRDRHVYVDST

-349 PRFYYRLNTDGTR
+349 PWFYYRLNTDGTR

-374 TERKMYRS
+374 TERKMYRN

-413 GSSHV
+413 GSSYV

-437 IWGDNYTKEERQSKT
+437 IWGDNYTKEERQNKT
-452 SLYDEIIGSTGG
+452 SLYDEIIGSTCGA
-464 TYGERNEKAVK
+464 YGERNEKAVK

-488 GTLFMD
+488 GRLFMD

-503 EGRTLADSS
+503 EGTTLADSS
-512 YVEWKDSAEYADVVS
+512 YIEWKDSAEYADVVS

-578 EITIPVQGRAAT
+578 EITIPVQGRAAI

-600 AGVVSLGEVAG
+600 AGVVSLGEVSG

-632 VAVTSSKGK
+632 VAVTSGKGK

-648 KDSDQKLRESITLQ
+648 KDSEQKLRESITLQ

-671 PDIKIPSGYTFLS
+671 PNIKIPSGYAFLS

-705 AINPDTVVNGIKNNG
+705 AINPDTVVDGIKNNG

-739 AGNKTLT
+739 AVNKMLT
-746 PDADGI
+746 PDVDGI

-773 IYLSVTVN
+773 IYLSITVN
-781 ANHTMDNTD
+781 ADHTMDNSD
-790 CTKESICSVCGK
+790 CTKESICSVCHK
-802 IFLAQANHKFSD
+802 IFPAQTNHKFSD

-864 KSEHIYGEW
+864 KAEHTYGEW

-896 SCVGGAATCKKRAV
+896 SCVGGTATCKKRAV
-910 CTECN
+910 CTDCN

-920 LNPANHSGNQV
+920 LNPANHSGEQV
-931 WVQTEKAHQ
+931 WVQTEKTHQ
-940 KKYDCCGAEVTNIE
+940 KKYDCCGAEVTNIA
-954 DHIWDNGHCT
+954 DHIWENGHCT
-964 VCGYDCIHKGGEA
+964 VCGYDCIHIGGKA

-984 CDTCHSEYGEINAD
+984 CNICHSEYGEINAD
-998 NHTGTE
+998 NHSGVE
-1004 TWTQTATIHEKRYD
+1004 KWIQTATTHEKRYD

-1058 CETCGKEYTDKDMA
+1058 CEICGKEYTDKDMA
-1072 NHSGKLVWV
+1072 NHSGKQVWV

-1096 EVTNIEDHIWDNGHC
+1096 EVTNIADHIWENGHC
-1111 TVCGYDCIHKGGE
+1111 TVCGYDCIHKGGK
-1124 ATCTQKAVCDT
+1124 ATCTQKAVCDI

-1141 EINADNHT
+1141 EINADNHS
-1149 GTEKWTQTATTHEK
+1149 GVEKWIQTATTHEK

-1324 RYYIRQDGLVEIEKS
+1324 RYYIKQDGLVEIEKS

-1351 LADTCKDDNTETV
+1351 LDDTCKDDNTETV

-1373 NKHVFVW
+1373 NKHVFAW
-1380 LLMFVIGGAA
+1380 LLMLVIGGAA

-1398 KPEN
+1398 KTEN

>member
-1 MTATLFFVTN
+1 MKYLNLKKITA
-11 IVVLY
+11 VVLSIGMVFSSSAVTGFAADNSKKIATIPSSYINKVAEDIDNKYFY
-16 DTYNREPQKWFCV
+16 DGTYVDDW
-29 IIQISRISKSG
+29 
-40 VFKGGIPP
+40 
-48 SGLSPLAL
+48 
-56 YADYPFIIR
+56 
-65 SYAIYKR
+65 
-72 QGKAPDGHT
+72 GHT

-437 IWGDNYTKEERQSKT
+437 IWGDNYTKEERQNKT
-452 SLYDEIIGSTGG
+452 SSYDEIIGSTGG

-964 VCGYDCIHKGGEA
+964 VCGYDCIHKGGKA

-1111 TVCGYDCIHKGGE
+1111 TVCGYDCIHKGGK

>member
-1 MTATLFFVTN
+1 MKYLNLKKITA
-11 IVVLY
+11 VVLSIGMVFSSSAVTGFAADNSKKIATIPNSYINKVADDIDDKYFY
-16 DTYNREPQKWFCV
+16 DGTYVDDW
-29 IIQISRISKSG
+29 
-40 VFKGGIPP
+40 
-48 SGLSPLAL
+48 
-56 YADYPFIIR
+56 
-65 SYAIYKR
+65 
-72 QGKAPDGHT
+72 GHT

-86 LGATYTKE
+86 LGATYTKQ

-124 DIGTYALEKMLVNG
+124 DIGSYPLEKMLVNG

-207 VSDRHVYVDST
+207 DRDRHVYVDST

-437 IWGDNYTKEERQSKT
+437 IWGDNYTKEERQNKT
-452 SLYDEIIGSTGG
+452 SSYDEIIGSTGG

-503 EGRTLADSS
+503 EGTTSS

-554 VLAGTKDDEW
+554 VLAGTKDGEW

-671 PDIKIPSGYTFLS
+671 PDIKIPSGYNFLS

-781 ANHTMDNTD
+781 ANHTMDNSD

-910 CTECN
+910 CTDCN

-920 LNPANHSGNQV
+920 LNPANHSGNQ
-931 WVQTEKAHQ
+931 
-940 KKYDCCGAEVTNIE
+940 
-954 DHIWDNGHCT
+954 
-964 VCGYDCIHKGGEA
+964 
-977 TCTQKAV
+977 
-984 CDTCHSEYGEINAD
+984 
-998 NHTGTE
+998 
-1004 TWTQTATIHEKRYD
+1004 
-1018 CCGKVTIEQENHK
+1018 
-1031 WKDGA
+1031 
-1036 CETCGYVCVH
+1036 
-1046 SGGEATCTKGAV
+1046 
-1058 CETCGKEYTDKDMA
+1058 
-1072 NHSGKLVWV
+1072 
-1081 QTEKTHQKKYDCCGA
+1081 
-1096 EVTNIEDHIWDNGHC
+1096 
-1111 TVCGYDCIHKGGE
+1111 
-1124 ATCTQKAVCDT
+1124 
-1135 CHSEYG
+1135 
-1141 EINADNHT
+1141 
-1149 GTEKWTQTATTHEK
+1149 
-1163 KYDCCG
+1163 
-1169 KVTIAQENHNWK
+1169 
-1181 DGACET
+1181 
-1187 CGYVCVHS
+1187 
-1195 GGEATCTK
+1195 
-1203 GAVCETCG
+1203 
-1211 KEYTDKDMANH
+1211 
-1222 SGKLVWVQTEKTHKQ
+1222 VWVQTEKTHKQ

-1294 MHEGLQSVAAKA
+1294 IHEGLKSVAAKA

-1324 RYYIRQDGLVEIEKS
+1324 RYYIKQDGLVEIEKS

-1351 LADTCKDDNTETV
+1351 SDDTGKGGKTETV
-1364 KEQAPDTGD
+1364 KEQTLDTGD
-1373 NKHVFVW
+1373 NKRVFAW
-1380 LLMFVIGGAA
+1380 LLMFIIGGAA
-1390 AGLTVKGK
+1390 AGLTIKGK
-1398 KPEN
+1398 KTEN

>member
-1 MTATLFFVTN
+1 MKYLNLKKITA
-11 IVVLY
+11 VVLSIGMVFSSSAVTGFAADNSKKIATIPSSYINKVAEDIDNKYFY
-16 DTYNREPQKWFCV
+16 DGTYVDDW
-29 IIQISRISKSG
+29 
-40 VFKGGIPP
+40 
-48 SGLSPLAL
+48 
-56 YADYPFIIR
+56 
-65 SYAIYKR
+65 
-72 QGKAPDGHT
+72 GHT

-310 TVIKECKEMIQALH
+310 TVIKEYKEMIQALH

-437 IWGDNYTKEERQSKT
+437 IWGDNYTKEERQNKT
-452 SLYDEIIGSTGG
+452 SSYDEIIGSTGG

-931 WVQTEKAHQ
+931 WVQTEKTHQ
-940 KKYDCCGAEVTNIE
+940 KKYDCCGAEVTNIANHVWE
-954 DHIWDNGHCT
+954 NGHCT
-964 VCGYDCIHKGGEA
+964 VCGYDCIHTGGKA

-984 CDTCHSEYGEINAD
+984 CNICHSEYGEINAD

-1004 TWTQTATIHEKRYD
+1004 KWTQTATTHEKKYD
-1018 CCGKVTIEQENHK
+1018 CCGKVTIAQENHN

-1058 CETCGKEYTDKDMA
+1058 CEICGKEYTDKDMA
-1072 NHSGKLVWV
+1072 NHSGKQVWV

-1096 EVTNIEDHIWDNGHC
+1096 EVTNIADHIWENGHC
-1111 TVCGYDCIHKGGE
+1111 TVCGYDCIHKGGK
-1124 ATCTQKAVCDT
+1124 ATCTQKAVCDI

-1141 EINADNHT
+1141 EINADNHS
-1149 GTEKWTQTATTHEK
+1149 GVEKWIQTATTHEK

-1324 RYYIRQDGLVEIEKS
+1324 RYYIKQDGLVEIEKS

-1351 LADTCKDDNTETV
+1351 LTDTCKDDNTETV

>member
-1 MTATLFFVTN
+1 M
-11 IVVLY
+11 
-16 DTYNREPQKWFCV
+16 
-29 IIQISRISKSG
+29 
-40 VFKGGIPP
+40 
-48 SGLSPLAL
+48 
-56 YADYPFIIR
+56 
-65 SYAIYKR
+65 
-72 QGKAPDGHT
+72 
-81 RKGRQ
+81 
-86 LGATYTKE
+86 
-94 STEFLLWA
+94 LWA

-109 VNIYATGDDNDSNAR
+109 VNIYATGDDNDSNACN
-124 DIGTYALEKMLVNG
+124 IGAYTLEKMLVNG

-145 ITLVS
+145 ITLLG

-161 TTTDV
+161 TTTDI
-166 THIGSDRTTKY
+166 THIGSDRTEKY

-207 VSDRHVYVDST
+207 DRDRHVYVDST

-349 PRFYYRLNTDGTR
+349 PWFYYRLNTDGTR

-367 GYDNELA
+367 GYDNEFS
-374 TERKMYRS
+374 TERKMYRN

-413 GSSHV
+413 GSSYV

-437 IWGDNYTKEERQSKT
+437 IWGDNYTKEERQNKI

-503 EGRTLADSS
+503 EGTTLADSS

-527 YYRGLMEIRKAFSPL
+527 YYRGLMDIRKAFSPL
-542 AKSQTI
+542 AKRQTI

-554 VLAGTKDDEW
+554 VLSGTKDDEW

-600 AGVVSLGEVAG
+600 AGVVSLGEVSG

-632 VAVTSSKGK
+632 VAVTSGKGK

-648 KDSDQKLRESITLQ
+648 KDSEQKLRESITLQ

-671 PDIKIPSGYTFLS
+671 PENIKIPSGYTFLS

-705 AINPDTVVNGIKNNG
+705 AINPNTVVDGIKNNG

-726 QFKVTSSDYTQVM
+726 QFKVTSLDYIQVM

-746 PDADGI
+746 PDAAGI
-752 YTVSAADGTQTITLT
+752 YTVSKVLTTESAADGTQTITLT

-773 IYLSVTVN
+773 IYLSITVN
-781 ANHTMDNTD
+781 ANHTMDNSD
-790 CTKESICSVCGK
+790 CTKESICSVCRK
-802 IFLAQANHKFSD
+802 IFLAQTNHNFSD
-814 TWTKDDTYHWKVCE
+814 TWTKDGTYHWKECE

-864 KSEHIYGEW
+864 KAEHTYGEW
-873 KSNGN
+873 KSNDN

-910 CTECN
+910 CTDCN

-920 LNPANHSGNQV
+920 LNPANHSGEQV
-931 WVQTEKAHQ
+931 WVQTEKTHQ
-940 KKYDCCGAEVTNIE
+940 KKYDCCGAEVTNIA
-954 DHIWDNGHCT
+954 DHIWENGHCT
-964 VCGYDCIHKGGEA
+964 VCGYDCIHTGGKA

-984 CDTCHSEYGEINAD
+984 CNICHSEYGEINAD
-998 NHTGTE
+998 NHSGVE
-1004 TWTQTATIHEKRYD
+1004 KWIQTATTHEKRYD
-1018 CCGKVTIEQENHK
+1018 CCGKVTLEQENHK

-1058 CETCGKEYTDKDMA
+1058 CEICGKEYTDKDMA
-1072 NHSGKLVWV
+1072 NHSGK
-1081 QTEKTHQKKYDCCGA
+1081 Q
-1096 EVTNIEDHIWDNGHC
+1096 
-1111 TVCGYDCIHKGGE
+1111 
-1124 ATCTQKAVCDT
+1124 
-1135 CHSEYG
+1135 
-1141 EINADNHT
+1141 
-1149 GTEKWTQTATTHEK
+1149 
-1163 KYDCCG
+1163 
-1169 KVTIAQENHNWK
+1169 
-1181 DGACET
+1181 
-1187 CGYVCVHS
+1187 
-1195 GGEATCTK
+1195 
-1203 GAVCETCG
+1203 
-1211 KEYTDKDMANH
+1211 
-1222 SGKLVWVQTEKTHKQ
+1222 VWVQTEKTHKQ

-1324 RYYIRQDGLVEIEKS
+1324 RYYIKQDGLVEIEKS

-1351 LADTCKDDNTETV
+1351 LTDTCKDDNTETV

-1380 LLMFVIGGAA
+1380 LLMLVIGGAA

>member
-1 MTATLFFVTN
+1 M
-11 IVVLY
+11 
-16 DTYNREPQKWFCV
+16 
-29 IIQISRISKSG
+29 
-40 VFKGGIPP
+40 
-48 SGLSPLAL
+48 
-56 YADYPFIIR
+56 
-65 SYAIYKR
+65 
-72 QGKAPDGHT
+72 
-81 RKGRQ
+81 
-86 LGATYTKE
+86 
-94 STEFLLWA
+94 
-102 PAATYVK
+102 
-109 VNIYATGDDNDSNAR
+109 
-124 DIGTYALEKMLVNG
+124 
-138 EWNGLWI
+138 
-145 ITLVS
+145 
-150 DWGGLYYDYTI
+150 
-161 TTTDV
+161 
-166 THIGSDRTTKY
+166 
-177 KIQDPY
+177 
-183 SVAVSKDGKRSYIT
+183 
-197 DTSSVSPEGW
+197 
-207 VSDRHVYVDST
+207 
-218 KANTVYKISVKDFSS
+218 
-233 DTASGMT
+233 
-240 AGGKYSA
+240 
-247 FTEKGAKV
+247 
-255 NSAGELVS
+255 
-263 GIDYLKELGVTTVQ
+263 
-277 LAPFADFDGDSEY
+277 
-290 EILNYNVPEASYAS
+290 
-304 NPSDSK
+304 
-310 TVIKECKEMIQALH
+310 
-324 SAGFSVVMEMPY
+324 
-336 THASEENPLEKSV
+336 
-349 PRFYYRLNTDGTR
+349 
-362 YTTNT
+362 
-367 GYDNELA
+367 
-374 TERKMYRS
+374 
-382 YMVNSMKYW
+382 
-391 AEEYHVDGFSLDLID
+391 
-406 CVNVKYK
+406 
-413 GSSHV
+413 
-418 YKWLDEIKTSLAKE
+418 
-432 DANLV
+432 
-437 IWGDNYTKEERQSKT
+437 
-452 SLYDEIIGSTGG
+452 
-464 TYGERNEKAVK
+464 
-475 IYKQKAAMKYAKP
+475 
-488 GTLFMD
+488 
-494 GGEEMCNSV
+494 
-503 EGRTLADSS
+503 
-512 YVEWKDSAEYADVVS
+512 
-527 YYRGLMEIRKAFSPL
+527 
-542 AKSQTI
+542 
-548 KNSEAY
+548 
-554 VLAGTKDDEW
+554 
-564 NTMAVLNNE
+564 
-573 SDVSK
+573 
-578 EITIPVQGRAAT
+578 
-590 DWVVIANGES
+590 
-600 AGVVSLGEVAG
+600 
-611 SVITVPA
+611 
-618 YTTMILVDKESFDD
+618 
-632 VAVTSSKGK
+632 AVTSGKGK

-648 KDSDQKLRESITLQ
+648 KDSEQKLRESITLQ

-671 PDIKIPSGYTFLS
+671 PENIKIPSGYTFLS

-705 AINPDTVVNGIKNNG
+705 AINPDTVVDGIKNNG

-752 YTVSAADGTQTITLT
+752 YTVSAADGAQTITLT

-781 ANHTMDNTD
+781 ANHTMDNSD

-864 KSEHIYGEW
+864 KAEHIYGEW

-910 CTECN
+910 CTDCN

-920 LNPANHSGNQV
+920 LNPANHSGNQ
-931 WVQTEKAHQ
+931 
-940 KKYDCCGAEVTNIE
+940 
-954 DHIWDNGHCT
+954 
-964 VCGYDCIHKGGEA
+964 
-977 TCTQKAV
+977 
-984 CDTCHSEYGEINAD
+984 
-998 NHTGTE
+998 
-1004 TWTQTATIHEKRYD
+1004 
-1018 CCGKVTIEQENHK
+1018 
-1031 WKDGA
+1031 
-1036 CETCGYVCVH
+1036 
-1046 SGGEATCTKGAV
+1046 
-1058 CETCGKEYTDKDMA
+1058 
-1072 NHSGKLVWV
+1072 VWV

-1111 TVCGYDCIHKGGE
+1111 TACGYDCIHKGGE

-1222 SGKLVWVQTEKTHKQ
+1222 SGKVVWVQTEKTHKQ

-1294 MHEGLQSVAAKA
+1294 IHEGLKSVAAKA

-1319 CKDCD
+1319 CNACD

-1339 QTVVAKI
+1339 QTVIAKLKDTTPPADVTPPEDI
-1346 TDTTS
+1346 TPPADTTS
-1351 LADTCKDDNTETV
+1351 PADITPATDTDKEAKAEAV
-1364 KEQAPDTGD
+1364 KEQTPGTGD
-1373 NKHVFVW
+1373 DKRTLAW
-1380 LLMFVIGGAA
+1380 LLMFVIGGA
-1390 AGLTVKGK
+1390 GVIVFGK
-1398 KPEN
+1398 KNKFTDKI

>member
-1 MTATLFFVTN
+1 M
-11 IVVLY
+11 
-16 DTYNREPQKWFCV
+16 
-29 IIQISRISKSG
+29 
-40 VFKGGIPP
+40 
-48 SGLSPLAL
+48 
-56 YADYPFIIR
+56 
-65 SYAIYKR
+65 
-72 QGKAPDGHT
+72 
-81 RKGRQ
+81 
-86 LGATYTKE
+86 
-94 STEFLLWA
+94 
-102 PAATYVK
+102 
-109 VNIYATGDDNDSNAR
+109 
-124 DIGTYALEKMLVNG
+124 
-138 EWNGLWI
+138 
-145 ITLVS
+145 
-150 DWGGLYYDYTI
+150 
-161 TTTDV
+161 
-166 THIGSDRTTKY
+166 
-177 KIQDPY
+177 
-183 SVAVSKDGKRSYIT
+183 
-197 DTSSVSPEGW
+197 
-207 VSDRHVYVDST
+207 YVDST

-437 IWGDNYTKEERQSKT
+437 IWGDNYTKEERQNKT
-452 SLYDEIIGSTGG
+452 SSYDEIIGSTGG

-554 VLAGTKDDEW
+554 VLTGTKDDEW

-632 VAVTSSKGK
+632 VAVTSGKGK

-671 PDIKIPSGYTFLS
+671 PDIKIPSGYNFLS

-705 AINPDTVVNGIKNNG
+705 AINPNTVVDGIKNNG

-746 PDADGI
+746 PDVDGI

-781 ANHTMDNTD
+781 ANHTMDNSD

-864 KSEHIYGEW
+864 KAEHIYGEW

-896 SCVGGAATCKKRAV
+896 SCVGGTATCKKRAV
-910 CTECN
+910 CTDCN

-920 LNPANHSGNQV
+920 LNPANHSGNQ
-931 WVQTEKAHQ
+931 
-940 KKYDCCGAEVTNIE
+940 
-954 DHIWDNGHCT
+954 
-964 VCGYDCIHKGGEA
+964 
-977 TCTQKAV
+977 
-984 CDTCHSEYGEINAD
+984 
-998 NHTGTE
+998 
-1004 TWTQTATIHEKRYD
+1004 
-1018 CCGKVTIEQENHK
+1018 
-1031 WKDGA
+1031 
-1036 CETCGYVCVH
+1036 
-1046 SGGEATCTKGAV
+1046 
-1058 CETCGKEYTDKDMA
+1058 
-1072 NHSGKLVWV
+1072 VWV

-1111 TVCGYDCIHKGGE
+1111 TVCGYDCIHKGGK

-1135 CHSEYG
+1135 CHSKYG

-1169 KVTIAQENHNWK
+1169 KVTIAQENHKWK
-1181 DGACET
+1181 DGACEI

-1203 GAVCETCG
+1203 GAVCKTCG
-1211 KEYTDKDMANH
+1211 REYTDKDMANH
-1222 SGKLVWVQTEKTHKQ
+1222 SGKVVWVQTEKTHKQ

-1244 EVSTSEAHGWKNGVC
+1244 EVSSSEAHGWKNGVC

-1294 MHEGLQSVAAKA
+1294 IHEGLKSVAAKA

-1324 RYYIRQDGLVEIEKS
+1324 RYYIKQDGLVEIEKS

-1351 LADTCKDDNTETV
+1351 SDDTGKGGKTETV
-1364 KEQAPDTGD
+1364 KEQTPDTGD
-1373 NKHVFVW
+1373 NKRVFAW
-1380 LLMFVIGGAA
+1380 LLMFIIGGAA
-1390 AGLTVKGK
+1390 AGLTIKGK
-1398 KPEN
+1398 KTEN

>member
-1 MTATLFFVTN
+1 M
-11 IVVLY
+11 
-16 DTYNREPQKWFCV
+16 
-29 IIQISRISKSG
+29 
-40 VFKGGIPP
+40 
-48 SGLSPLAL
+48 
-56 YADYPFIIR
+56 
-65 SYAIYKR
+65 
-72 QGKAPDGHT
+72 
-81 RKGRQ
+81 
-86 LGATYTKE
+86 
-94 STEFLLWA
+94 
-102 PAATYVK
+102 
-109 VNIYATGDDNDSNAR
+109 
-124 DIGTYALEKMLVNG
+124 
-138 EWNGLWI
+138 
-145 ITLVS
+145 
-150 DWGGLYYDYTI
+150 
-161 TTTDV
+161 
-166 THIGSDRTTKY
+166 
-177 KIQDPY
+177 
-183 SVAVSKDGKRSYIT
+183 
-197 DTSSVSPEGW
+197 
-207 VSDRHVYVDST
+207 
-218 KANTVYKISVKDFSS
+218 
-233 DTASGMT
+233 
-240 AGGKYSA
+240 
-247 FTEKGAKV
+247 
-255 NSAGELVS
+255 
-263 GIDYLKELGVTTVQ
+263 
-277 LAPFADFDGDSEY
+277 
-290 EILNYNVPEASYAS
+290 
-304 NPSDSK
+304 
-310 TVIKECKEMIQALH
+310 
-324 SAGFSVVMEMPY
+324 
-336 THASEENPLEKSV
+336 
-349 PRFYYRLNTDGTR
+349 
-362 YTTNT
+362 
-367 GYDNELA
+367 
-374 TERKMYRS
+374 
-382 YMVNSMKYW
+382 
-391 AEEYHVDGFSLDLID
+391 
-406 CVNVKYK
+406 
-413 GSSHV
+413 
-418 YKWLDEIKTSLAKE
+418 
-432 DANLV
+432 
-437 IWGDNYTKEERQSKT
+437 
-452 SLYDEIIGSTGG
+452 
-464 TYGERNEKAVK
+464 
-475 IYKQKAAMKYAKP
+475 
-488 GTLFMD
+488 
-494 GGEEMCNSV
+494 
-503 EGRTLADSS
+503 
-512 YVEWKDSAEYADVVS
+512 
-527 YYRGLMEIRKAFSPL
+527 
-542 AKSQTI
+542 
-548 KNSEAY
+548 
-554 VLAGTKDDEW
+554 
-564 NTMAVLNNE
+564 
-573 SDVSK
+573 SK

-632 VAVTSSKGK
+632 VAVTSGKGK

-648 KDSDQKLRESITLQ
+648 KDSEQKLRESITLQ

-671 PDIKIPSGYTFLS
+671 PENIKIPSGYTFLS

-705 AINPDTVVNGIKNNG
+705 AINPDTVVYGIKNNG

-746 PDADGI
+746 LDVDGI

-781 ANHTMDNTD
+781 ANHTMDNSD

-910 CTECN
+910 CTDCN

-920 LNPANHSGNQV
+920 LNPTNHSGNQ
-931 WVQTEKAHQ
+931 
-940 KKYDCCGAEVTNIE
+940 
-954 DHIWDNGHCT
+954 
-964 VCGYDCIHKGGEA
+964 
-977 TCTQKAV
+977 
-984 CDTCHSEYGEINAD
+984 
-998 NHTGTE
+998 
-1004 TWTQTATIHEKRYD
+1004 
-1018 CCGKVTIEQENHK
+1018 
-1031 WKDGA
+1031 
-1036 CETCGYVCVH
+1036 
-1046 SGGEATCTKGAV
+1046 
-1058 CETCGKEYTDKDMA
+1058 
-1072 NHSGKLVWV
+1072 VWV

-1111 TVCGYDCIHKGGE
+1111 TVCGYDCIHKGGK

-1135 CHSEYG
+1135 CNSEYG

-1211 KEYTDKDMANH
+1211 REYTDKDMANH
-1222 SGKLVWVQTEKTHKQ
+1222 SGKVVWVQTEKTHKQ

-1294 MHEGLQSVAAKA
+1294 IHEGLKSVAAKA

-1319 CKDCD
+1319 CNACD
-1324 RYYIRQDGLVEIEKS
+1324 RYYIRQDGFVEIEKS

-1351 LADTCKDDNTETV
+1351 SDDTGKGGKTETV
-1364 KEQAPDTGD
+1364 KEQTPDTGD
-1373 NKHVFVW
+1373 NKRVFAW
-1380 LLMFVIGGAA
+1380 LLMFIIGGAA
-1390 AGLTVKGK
+1390 AGLTIKGK
-1398 KPEN
+1398 KTEN

>member
-1 MTATLFFVTN
+1 M
-11 IVVLY
+11 
-16 DTYNREPQKWFCV
+16 
-29 IIQISRISKSG
+29 
-40 VFKGGIPP
+40 
-48 SGLSPLAL
+48 
-56 YADYPFIIR
+56 
-65 SYAIYKR
+65 
-72 QGKAPDGHT
+72 
-81 RKGRQ
+81 
-86 LGATYTKE
+86 
-94 STEFLLWA
+94 
-102 PAATYVK
+102 
-109 VNIYATGDDNDSNAR
+109 
-124 DIGTYALEKMLVNG
+124 
-138 EWNGLWI
+138 
-145 ITLVS
+145 
-150 DWGGLYYDYTI
+150 
-161 TTTDV
+161 
-166 THIGSDRTTKY
+166 
-177 KIQDPY
+177 
-183 SVAVSKDGKRSYIT
+183 
-197 DTSSVSPEGW
+197 
-207 VSDRHVYVDST
+207 
-218 KANTVYKISVKDFSS
+218 
-233 DTASGMT
+233 
-240 AGGKYSA
+240 
-247 FTEKGAKV
+247 
-255 NSAGELVS
+255 
-263 GIDYLKELGVTTVQ
+263 
-277 LAPFADFDGDSEY
+277 
-290 EILNYNVPEASYAS
+290 
-304 NPSDSK
+304 
-310 TVIKECKEMIQALH
+310 
-324 SAGFSVVMEMPY
+324 
-336 THASEENPLEKSV
+336 
-349 PRFYYRLNTDGTR
+349 
-362 YTTNT
+362 
-367 GYDNELA
+367 
-374 TERKMYRS
+374 
-382 YMVNSMKYW
+382 
-391 AEEYHVDGFSLDLID
+391 
-406 CVNVKYK
+406 KYK
-413 GSSHV
+413 GYSYV

-437 IWGDNYTKEERQSKT
+437 IWGDNYTKEERQNKT
-452 SLYDEIIGSTGG
+452 SSYDEIIGSTGG

-475 IYKQKAAMKYAKP
+475 IYKQKVAMKYAKP

-503 EGRTLADSS
+503 EGTTLADSS

-554 VLAGTKDDEW
+554 VLTGTKDDEW

-600 AGVVSLGEVAG
+600 VGVVSLGEVAG

-632 VAVTSSKGK
+632 VAVTSGKGK

-648 KDSDQKLRESITLQ
+648 KDSEQKLRESITLQ

-671 PDIKIPSGYTFLS
+671 PENIKIPSGYTFLS

-705 AINPDTVVNGIKNNG
+705 AINPDTVVDGIKNNG

-746 PDADGI
+746 PDVDGI

-781 ANHTMDNTD
+781 ANHTMDNSD

-910 CTECN
+910 C
-915 AEYGT
+915 
-920 LNPANHSGNQV
+920 
-931 WVQTEKAHQ
+931 
-940 KKYDCCGAEVTNIE
+940 
-954 DHIWDNGHCT
+954 
-964 VCGYDCIHKGGEA
+964 
-977 TCTQKAV
+977 
-984 CDTCHSEYGEINAD
+984 
-998 NHTGTE
+998 
-1004 TWTQTATIHEKRYD
+1004 
-1018 CCGKVTIEQENHK
+1018 
-1031 WKDGA
+1031 
-1036 CETCGYVCVH
+1036 
-1046 SGGEATCTKGAV
+1046 
-1058 CETCGKEYTDKDMA
+1058 M
-1072 NHSGKLVWV
+1072 
-1081 QTEKTHQKKYDCCGA
+1081 
-1096 EVTNIEDHIWDNGHC
+1096 
-1111 TVCGYDCIHKGGE
+1111 
-1124 ATCTQKAVCDT
+1124 
-1135 CHSEYG
+1135 
-1141 EINADNHT
+1141 
-1149 GTEKWTQTATTHEK
+1149 
-1163 KYDCCG
+1163 
-1169 KVTIAQENHNWK
+1169 
-1181 DGACET
+1181 
-1187 CGYVCVHS
+1187 
-1195 GGEATCTK
+1195 
-1203 GAVCETCG
+1203 
-1211 KEYTDKDMANH
+1211 
-1222 SGKLVWVQTEKTHKQ
+1222 
-1237 AYDCCDK
+1237 
-1244 EVSTSEAHGWKNGVC
+1244 
-1259 TVCDYQCKHAGG
+1259 VCDYQCKHAGG

-1294 MHEGLQSVAAKA
+1294 IHEGLKSVAAKA

-1324 RYYIRQDGLVEIEKS
+1324 RYYIKQDGLVEIEKS

-1351 LADTCKDDNTETV
+1351 SDDTGKDGKTETV
-1364 KEQAPDTGD
+1364 KEQTPDTGD
-1373 NKHVFVW
+1373 NKRVFAW
-1380 LLMFVIGGAA
+1380 LLMFIIGGAA
-1390 AGLTVKGK
+1390 AGLTINGK
-1398 KPEN
+1398 KTEN

>member
-1 MTATLFFVTN
+1 MKYLNLKKITAVALSIGMVFSSSAVTGFAADNSKKIPTLPNSYINKVAEDIDNEYF
-11 IVVLY
+11 Y
-16 DTYNREPQKWFCV
+16 DGTYVDDW
-29 IIQISRISKSG
+29 
-40 VFKGGIPP
+40 
-48 SGLSPLAL
+48 
-56 YADYPFIIR
+56 
-65 SYAIYKR
+65 
-72 QGKAPDGHT
+72 GHT

-86 LGATYTKE
+86 LGATYTKQ

-109 VNIYATGDDNDSNAR
+109 VNIYATGDDNDSNACNK
-124 DIGTYALEKMLVNG
+124 GAYTLEKMLVNG

-145 ITLVS
+145 ITLLG

-161 TTTDV
+161 TTTDI

-207 VSDRHVYVDST
+207 DRDRHVYVDST

-349 PRFYYRLNTDGTR
+349 PWFYYRLNTNGTR

-374 TERKMYRS
+374 TERKMYRN
-382 YMVNSMKYW
+382 YMVNSMRYW
-391 AEEYHVDGFSLDLID
+391 AEEYHIDGFSLDLID

-437 IWGDNYTKEERQSKT
+437 IWGDNYTKEERQNKT

-503 EGRTLADSS
+503 EGTTLADSS

-600 AGVVSLGEVAG
+600 AGVVSLGEVSG

-632 VAVTSSKGK
+632 MAVTSGKGK

-648 KDSDQKLRESITLQ
+648 KDSEQKLRESITLQ

-671 PDIKIPSGYTFLS
+671 PNIKIPSGYAFLS

-705 AINPDTVVNGIKNNG
+705 AINPDTVVDGIKNNG

-726 QFKVTSSDYTQVM
+726 QFKVTSLDYTQVM

-746 PDADGI
+746 SDVDGI

-773 IYLSVTVN
+773 IYLSITVN
-781 ANHTMDNTD
+781 ADHTMDNSD
-790 CTKESICSVCGK
+790 CTKESICSVCQK
-802 IFLAQANHKFSD
+802 IFPAQTNHKFSD

-864 KSEHIYGEW
+864 KAEHTYGEW

-896 SCVGGAATCKKRAV
+896 SCVGGTATCKKRAV

-920 LNPANHSGNQV
+920 LNPANHSGEQV
-931 WVQTEKAHQ
+931 WVQTEKTHQ
-940 KKYDCCGAEVTNIE
+940 KKYDCCGAEVTNIA
-954 DHIWDNGHCT
+954 DHIWENGHCT
-964 VCGYDCIHKGGEA
+964 VCGYDCIHTGGKA

-984 CDTCHSEYGEINAD
+984 CNICHSEYGEINAD

-1004 TWTQTATIHEKRYD
+1004 KWIQTATTHEKRYD
-1018 CCGKVTIEQENHK
+1018 CCGKVTIAQENHN

-1072 NHSGKLVWV
+1072 NHSGGQVWV

-1096 EVTNIEDHIWDNGHC
+1096 EVTNIADHIWENGHC
-1111 TVCGYDCIHKGGE
+1111 TVCGYDCIHTGGK
-1124 ATCTQKAVCDT
+1124 ATCTQKAVCNI

-1149 GTEKWTQTATTHEK
+1149 GTEKWIQTATTHEK
-1163 KYDCCG
+1163 RYDCCG

-1222 SGKLVWVQTEKTHKQ
+1222 SGKIVWVQTEKTHKQ

-1271 SATCVKKAVCTICSE
+1271 SATCVKKAVCTICNE

>member
-1 MTATLFFVTN
+1 MKYLNLKKITA
-11 IVVLY
+11 VVLSIGMVFSSSAVTGFAADNSKKIATIPNSYINKVADDIDDKYFY
-16 DTYNREPQKWFCV
+16 DGTYVDDW
-29 IIQISRISKSG
+29 
-40 VFKGGIPP
+40 
-48 SGLSPLAL
+48 
-56 YADYPFIIR
+56 
-65 SYAIYKR
+65 
-72 QGKAPDGHT
+72 GHT

-86 LGATYTKE
+86 LGATYTKQ

-124 DIGTYALEKMLVNG
+124 DIGSYPLEKMLVNG

-150 DWGGLYYDYTI
+150 DCGGLYYDYTI
-161 TTTDV
+161 TTTDI
-166 THIGSDRTTKY
+166 THIGSDRTTHY

-207 VSDRHVYVDST
+207 DSDRHVYVDST

-406 CVNVKYK
+406 CVNAKYK
-413 GSSHV
+413 GSSYV

-437 IWGDNYTKEERQSKT
+437 IWGDNYTKEERQNKT
-452 SLYDEIIGSTGG
+452 SAYDEIIGSTGG

-503 EGRTLADSS
+503 EGTTSS
-512 YVEWKDSAEYADVVS
+512 YIEWKDSAEYADVVS

-542 AKSQTI
+542 AKSQKI

-578 EITIPVQGRAAT
+578 EITIPVQGRAAA

-600 AGVVSLGEVAG
+600 AGVVSLGEVSG

-632 VAVTSSKGK
+632 VAVTSGKGK

-648 KDSDQKLRESITLQ
+648 KDSEQKLRESITLQ

-671 PDIKIPSGYTFLS
+671 PENIKIPSGYTFLS

-705 AINPDTVVNGIKNNG
+705 AINPDTVVDGIKNNG

-781 ANHTMDNTD
+781 ANHTMDNSD

-910 CTECN
+910 CTDCN

-920 LNPANHSGNQV
+920 LNPANHSGNQ
-931 WVQTEKAHQ
+931 
-940 KKYDCCGAEVTNIE
+940 
-954 DHIWDNGHCT
+954 
-964 VCGYDCIHKGGEA
+964 
-977 TCTQKAV
+977 
-984 CDTCHSEYGEINAD
+984 
-998 NHTGTE
+998 
-1004 TWTQTATIHEKRYD
+1004 
-1018 CCGKVTIEQENHK
+1018 
-1031 WKDGA
+1031 
-1036 CETCGYVCVH
+1036 
-1046 SGGEATCTKGAV
+1046 
-1058 CETCGKEYTDKDMA
+1058 
-1072 NHSGKLVWV
+1072 VWV

-1169 KVTIAQENHNWK
+1169 KVRIAQENHNWK

-1211 KEYTDKDMANH
+1211 REYTDKDMANH
-1222 SGKLVWVQTEKTHKQ
+1222 SGKVVWVQTEKTHKQ

-1244 EVSTSEAHGWKNGVC
+1244 EVSTSEAHGWKSGVC

-1294 MHEGLQSVAAKA
+1294 IHEGLKSVAAKA

-1324 RYYIRQDGLVEIEKS
+1324 RYYIKQDGLVEIEKS

-1351 LADTCKDDNTETV
+1351 SDDTGKGGKTETV
-1364 KEQAPDTGD
+1364 KEQTPDTGD
-1373 NKHVFVW
+1373 NKRVFAW
-1380 LLMFVIGGAA
+1380 LLMFIIGGAA
-1390 AGLTVKGK
+1390 AGLTIKGK
-1398 KPEN
+1398 KTEN

>member
-1 MTATLFFVTN
+1 MKYLNLKKITA
-11 IVVLY
+11 VVLSIGMVFSSSAVTGFAADNSKKIATIPSSYINKVAEDIDNKYFY
-16 DTYNREPQKWFCV
+16 DGTYVDDW
-29 IIQISRISKSG
+29 
-40 VFKGGIPP
+40 
-48 SGLSPLAL
+48 
-56 YADYPFIIR
+56 
-65 SYAIYKR
+65 
-72 QGKAPDGHT
+72 GHT

-349 PRFYYRLNTDGTR
+349 PWFYYRLNTDATR

-367 GYDNELA
+367 GYGNEFA

-406 CVNVKYK
+406 CVNAKYK
-413 GSSHV
+413 GSSYV

-437 IWGDNYTKEERQSKT
+437 IWGDNYTKEERQNKT
-452 SLYDEIIGSTGG
+452 SSYDEIIGSTGG

-548 KNSEAY
+548 KNPEAY

-578 EITIPVQGRAAT
+578 EITIPVQERAAT

-600 AGVVSLGEVAG
+600 AGVVSLGEVSG

-632 VAVTSSKGK
+632 MAVTSGKGK

-648 KDSDQKLRESITLQ
+648 KDSEQKLRESITLQ

-671 PDIKIPSGYTFLS
+671 PNIKIPSGYTFLS

-705 AINPDTVVNGIKNNG
+705 AINPDTVVDGIKNNG

-746 PDADGI
+746 SDVDGI

-781 ANHTMDNTD
+781 ANHTMDNSD

-864 KSEHIYGEW
+864 KAEHTYGEW

-896 SCVGGAATCKKRAV
+896 SCVGGTATCKKRAV

-920 LNPANHSGNQV
+920 LNPANHSG
-931 WVQTEKAHQ
+931 
-940 KKYDCCGAEVTNIE
+940 
-954 DHIWDNGHCT
+954 
-964 VCGYDCIHKGGEA
+964 
-977 TCTQKAV
+977 
-984 CDTCHSEYGEINAD
+984 
-998 NHTGTE
+998 
-1004 TWTQTATIHEKRYD
+1004 
-1018 CCGKVTIEQENHK
+1018 EQ
-1031 WKDGA
+1031 
-1036 CETCGYVCVH
+1036 
-1046 SGGEATCTKGAV
+1046 
-1058 CETCGKEYTDKDMA
+1058 
-1072 NHSGKLVWV
+1072 VWV

-1096 EVTNIEDHIWDNGHC
+1096 EVTNIADHIWENGHC
-1111 TVCGYDCIHKGGE
+1111 TVCGYDCIHKGGK
-1124 ATCTQKAVCDT
+1124 ATCTQKAVCNI

-1203 GAVCETCG
+1203 GAVCEICG

-1222 SGKLVWVQTEKTHKQ
+1222 SGKQVWVQTEKTHKQ

-1294 MHEGLQSVAAKA
+1294 IHEGLQSVEAKA

-1324 RYYIRQDGLVEIEKS
+1324 RYYIKQDGLVEIEKS

-1351 LADTCKDDNTETV
+1351 LTDTCKDDNTETV

>member
-1 MTATLFFVTN
+1 
-11 IVVLY
+11 
-16 DTYNREPQKWFCV
+16 
-29 IIQISRISKSG
+29 
-40 VFKGGIPP
+40 
-48 SGLSPLAL
+48 
-56 YADYPFIIR
+56 
-65 SYAIYKR
+65 
-72 QGKAPDGHT
+72 
-81 RKGRQ
+81 
-86 LGATYTKE
+86 
-94 STEFLLWA
+94 
-102 PAATYVK
+102 
-109 VNIYATGDDNDSNAR
+109 
-124 DIGTYALEKMLVNG
+124 
-138 EWNGLWI
+138 
-145 ITLVS
+145 
-150 DWGGLYYDYTI
+150 
-161 TTTDV
+161 
-166 THIGSDRTTKY
+166 
-177 KIQDPY
+177 
-183 SVAVSKDGKRSYIT
+183 
-197 DTSSVSPEGW
+197 
-207 VSDRHVYVDST
+207 
-218 KANTVYKISVKDFSS
+218 
-233 DTASGMT
+233 
-240 AGGKYSA
+240 
-247 FTEKGAKV
+247 
-255 NSAGELVS
+255 
-263 GIDYLKELGVTTVQ
+263 
-277 LAPFADFDGDSEY
+277 
-290 EILNYNVPEASYAS
+290 
-304 NPSDSK
+304 
-310 TVIKECKEMIQALH
+310 
-324 SAGFSVVMEMPY
+324 
-336 THASEENPLEKSV
+336 
-349 PRFYYRLNTDGTR
+349 
-362 YTTNT
+362 
-367 GYDNELA
+367 
-374 TERKMYRS
+374 
-382 YMVNSMKYW
+382 
-391 AEEYHVDGFSLDLID
+391 
-406 CVNVKYK
+406 
-413 GSSHV
+413 
-418 YKWLDEIKTSLAKE
+418 
-432 DANLV
+432 
-437 IWGDNYTKEERQSKT
+437 
-452 SLYDEIIGSTGG
+452 
-464 TYGERNEKAVK
+464 
-475 IYKQKAAMKYAKP
+475 
-488 GTLFMD
+488 
-494 GGEEMCNSV
+494 
-503 EGRTLADSS
+503 
-512 YVEWKDSAEYADVVS
+512 
-527 YYRGLMEIRKAFSPL
+527 
-542 AKSQTI
+542 
-548 KNSEAY
+548 
-554 VLAGTKDDEW
+554 
-564 NTMAVLNNE
+564 
-573 SDVSK
+573 
-578 EITIPVQGRAAT
+578 
-590 DWVVIANGES
+590 
-600 AGVVSLGEVAG
+600 
-611 SVITVPA
+611 
-618 YTTMILVDKESFDD
+618 MILVDKESFDD
-632 VAVTSSKGK
+632 VAVTSGKGK

-648 KDSDQKLRESITLQ
+648 KDSEQKLRESITLQ

-671 PDIKIPSGYTFLS
+671 PENIKIPSGYTFLS

-705 AINPDTVVNGIKNNG
+705 AINPDTVVDGIKNNG

-746 PDADGI
+746 PDVDGI

-781 ANHTMDNTD
+781 ANHTIDNSD

-910 CTECN
+910 CTDCN

-931 WVQTEKAHQ
+931 WVQTEKTHQ
-940 KKYDCCGAEVTNIE
+940 KKYDCCGAEVTNIA
-954 DHIWDNGHCT
+954 DHIWENGHCT
-964 VCGYDCIHKGGEA
+964 VCGYDCIHKGGKA

-984 CDTCHSEYGEINAD
+984 CDTCHS
-998 NHTGTE
+998 
-1004 TWTQTATIHEKRYD
+1004 K
-1018 CCGKVTIEQENHK
+1018 
-1031 WKDGA
+1031 
-1036 CETCGYVCVH
+1036 
-1046 SGGEATCTKGAV
+1046 
-1058 CETCGKEYTDKDMA
+1058 
-1072 NHSGKLVWV
+1072 
-1081 QTEKTHQKKYDCCGA
+1081 
-1096 EVTNIEDHIWDNGHC
+1096 
-1111 TVCGYDCIHKGGE
+1111 
-1124 ATCTQKAVCDT
+1124 
-1135 CHSEYG
+1135 YG

-1163 KYDCCG
+1163 RYDCCG

-1222 SGKLVWVQTEKTHKQ
+1222 SGKVVWVQTEKTHKQ

-1294 MHEGLQSVAAKA
+1294 IHEGLKSVAAKA

-1324 RYYIRQDGLVEIEKS
+1324 RYYIKQDGLVEIEKS

-1351 LADTCKDDNTETV
+1351 SDDTGKGGKTETV
-1364 KEQAPDTGD
+1364 KEQTPDTGD
-1373 NKHVFVW
+1373 NKRVFAW
-1380 LLMFVIGGAA
+1380 LLMFIIGGAA
-1390 AGLTVKGK
+1390 AGLTIKGK
-1398 KPEN
+1398 KTEN